1 MKKIPTIT
9 IILLLLFAVP
19 PESPAPTGSRWD
31 SSICSAVGFKPDAEP
46 KGGQMVSTVTG
57 QVTNPTKLGATG
69 LAVQKGD
76 KIQMTG
82 LGNDKWM
89 IKNIRTG
96 QSVTKWYDYSA
107 LGTLSSTPPA
117 KQKSP

>member
-1 MKKIPTIT
+1 MKKILTIT

-46 KGGQMVSTVTG
+46 KAGQIVSSVTG
-57 QVTNPTKLGATG
+57 QVTDTAKLSAAG

-82 LGNDKWM
+82 LGNYGWK
-89 IKNIRTG
+89 I
-96 QSVTKWYDYSA
+96 
-107 LGTLSSTPPA
+107 
-117 KQKSP
+117 